1 MSMFRFSEKRE
12 NKQPDQEPV
21 KTRTLL
27 FGDVRTEGK
36 KRGYERAAREYEQVL
51 TKIAKEY
58 DDGKNRV
65 SRKKAYYDKKIND
78 LTDKLGQL
86 EKERKRLE
94 KELNVKLGLGL
105 GEFEKSN
112 AFNAL
117 SDIYKFS
124 GIYSV
129 FELVLKYRRGIFDRE
144 EIKGYEE
151 AKAVYEKKMES
162 MKKDLKKLKT
172 DEDRE
177 TQKLQKIVNEIL
189 DNISEEEM
197 KIADLKLALECMG

>member
-51 TKIAKEY
+51 AKIAKEY

-78 LTDKLGQL
+78 
-86 EKERKRLE
+86 
-94 KELNVKLGLGL
+94 
-105 GEFEKSN
+105 
-112 AFNAL
+112 
-117 SDIYKFS
+117 
-124 GIYSV
+124 
-129 FELVLKYRRGIFDRE
+129 
-144 EIKGYEE
+144 
-151 AKAVYEKKMES
+151 
-162 MKKDLKKLKT
+162 
-172 DEDRE
+172 
-177 TQKLQKIVNEIL
+177 
-189 DNISEEEM
+189 
-197 KIADLKLALECMG
+197 